1 VTRDKTFVVETYDF
15 IQAQTMQQSSRVYAR
30 LLPIKNNLRDH
41 FVVVFDLFVALFAIF
56 IAMGS
61 GGGGNFPR
69 IFKQP
74 AAPITPTT

>member
-1 VTRDKTFVVETYDF
+1 MTRDKTFVVETYDF

-41 FVVVFDLFVALFAIF
+41 SVVVFDLFVALFAIF

-61 GGGGNFPR
+61 GGGG
-69 IFKQP
+69 
-74 AAPITPTT
+74 